1 MIDADN
7 ISTLNKL
14 LYIITAVALV
24 VIALDINIWRP

>member
-1 MIDADN
+1 MIDTDN

-14 LYIITAVALV
+14 LYILTAVALV